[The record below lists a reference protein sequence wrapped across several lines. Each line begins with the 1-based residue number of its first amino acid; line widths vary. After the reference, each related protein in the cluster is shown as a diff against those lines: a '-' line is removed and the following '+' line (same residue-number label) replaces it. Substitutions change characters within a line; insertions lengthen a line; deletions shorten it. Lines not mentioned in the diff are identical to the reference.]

1 MKSVFLR
8 FLVIACCLFYGAT
21 GLNGQEAPREEIAPP
36 EFEEEEIFAVPLA
49 PDYQERPPVN
59 VRKVETEQWA
69 KAARGL
75 DYSKDLPYSPKK
87 RRSNPDSLRNQN
99 RRGNSGEASEREA
112 SGSSAAP
119 FQIGQ
124 GFATFMQIVAIML
137 LVGLVAYGVYVILK
151 QPRSKKIASD
161 GTEITLENVE
171 HYIHETDL
179 ERFLREAL
187 AKNDYN
193 QAIRLYYLQ
202 IIKDLSLKNAIQWS
216 REKTN
221 RQYLREMRQH
231 PLSPDFQRLT
241 QTFERVWYGNTT
253 LGAQDYAA
261 LEPAYK
267 SFLNSI

>member
-8 FLVIACCLFYGAT
+8 FLMIVCCFFYGAAA
-21 GLNGQEAPREEIAPP
+21 LSGQEAPQEEIAPP
-36 EFEEEEIFAVPLA
+36 DFEEEDAFAVPLA
-49 PDYQERPPVN
+49 PNYQERPAVN
-59 VRKVETEQWA
+59 VRKVEAQQWD
-69 KAARGL
+69 KAAKGL
-75 DYSKDLPYSPKK
+75 DYSKDVYQPLKK
-87 RRSNPDSLRNQN
+87 RRSDPDSLRNQR
-99 RRGNSGEASEREA
+99 RRGNSGEGSERDL
-112 SGSSAAP
+112 SGSSSAP
-119 FQIGQ
+119 FKIGQ
-124 GFATFMQIVAIML
+124 GFATFIQVIAILL

-151 QPRSKKIASD
+151 QPRSKKIAAD

-231 PLSPDFQRLT
+231 PLSTDFQRLT

-261 LEPAYK
+261 LEPSYK